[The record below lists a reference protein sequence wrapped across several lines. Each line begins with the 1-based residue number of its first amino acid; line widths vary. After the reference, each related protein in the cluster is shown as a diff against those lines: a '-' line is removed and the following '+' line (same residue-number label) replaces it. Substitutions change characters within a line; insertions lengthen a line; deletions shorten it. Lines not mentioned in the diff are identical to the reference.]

1 MIRSSE
7 LWRPPEASVNDLSS
21 GGMLVYL
28 FNPRTEA
35 PRYKYYI
42 SGGNVVTDDY
52 EVAADKAARDAR
64 ELGGR
69 ERSSSR
75 KGERLSTTSSA
86 LARLLATYL
95 KDPFGHWVTAL
106 LVLEKQQSPNGP
118 IPPPLFFA

>member
-1 MIRSSE
+1 M
-7 LWRPPEASVNDLSS
+7 
-21 GGMLVYL
+21 YL

-69 ERSSSR
+69 ERSNSSR

>member
-21 GGMLVYL
+21 GGTVYL

-64 ELGGR
+64 ELGGGNAAVAA
-69 ERSSSR
+69 R
-75 KGERLSTTSSA
+75 K
-86 LARLLATYL
+86 
-95 KDPFGHWVTAL
+95 
-106 LVLEKQQSPNGP
+106 EKGSL
-118 IPPPLFFA
+118 PLHRPWHGY